1 MLHQLNAESNS
12 QANNGST
19 PPCKEKKTF
28 VFVCMY
34 DLCVF
39 FLQLCVCKSIS
50 RCPLQK
56 LSCPHLSREYSR
68 VQVLLPQ
75 PPGLLPSALSEALLI
90 LCPIFDRL
98 GAAYLS
104 NLDIMSVCLCG
115 FYLADAVKLI
125 CSRRYEHS
133 DSNWKGCAVC
143 CDPWEMKKQS
153 DTAVEV
159 WFSDVRQMN
168 GKLKR
173 G

>member
-1 MLHQLNAESNS
+1 MGHPP
-12 QANNGST
+12 

-143 CDPWEMKKQS
+143 CDPWEMKK
-153 DTAVEV
+153 AE
-159 WFSDVRQMN
+159 
-168 GKLKR
+168 
-173 G
+173 